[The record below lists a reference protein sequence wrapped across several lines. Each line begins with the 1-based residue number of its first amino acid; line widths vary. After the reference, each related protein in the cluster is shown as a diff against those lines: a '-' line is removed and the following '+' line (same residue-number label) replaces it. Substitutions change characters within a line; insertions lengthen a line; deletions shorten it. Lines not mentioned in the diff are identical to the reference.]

1 MPVPPQL
8 PNRMIAAVRMAV
20 SVGEQCSSRKAVAA
34 AGHPRVV
41 PWSQPGPHLKS
52 AAYIPHEVPNHSV
65 YERGSVTVMEL

>member
-1 MPVPPQL
+1 
-8 PNRMIAAVRMAV
+8 
-20 SVGEQCSSRKAVAA
+20 
-34 AGHPRVV
+34 V